1 MTNKPTYEDLEKR
14 VRALERE
21 VTKRNKV
28 EEKLRQK
35 EERYR
40 LLFNS
45 GYDAIFVHQ
54 PTPDGMPG
62 KFIEVN
68 DVACRI
74 YGYTREELSHLTPL
88 DLSAPEKG
96 GSVHTHAKKVI
107 SEGHLTFETAQVA
120 KDGREIPVEIH
131 SHLFQLNGQPTVI
144 SIARDIAGR
153 KQAEEALRKR
163 TNELN
168 DRIKE
173 LNCLFGISK
182 LLEKP
187 DIPLEEVLQGILHL
201 LPPAW
206 QYPEIT
212 CARATLKGQEFKT
225 EKFEETVWELSD
237 DIIAHGNRMGALE
250 VFYLEKRPERDM
262 GPFLNEE
269 RGLLHAICERLG
281 KIIERTQMETAL
293 RESEAQKRAILD
305 ASIDRI
311 RYVGKDMRIIW
322 ANKTVSMALNIPSED
337 LVGRACYE
345 VLLGRDSPCDGCPT
359 VRAKETGKIERAV
372 IYHPKIRGTEGDSYW
387 DNYSVPLKNEMG
399 EILSFIQITRDIT
412 DQKRAEEH
420 IHALTQQLMKVQES
434 ERQMISRELHDRVG
448 QDLSTLKIGCDTLF
462 DDQPEV
468 PPEITQKVFEFSKRL
483 ERCIMA
489 VRDLA
494 YDLRPHSLDQLG
506 LVQTIFQY
514 CEDFSEKTGL
524 SVDFTS
530 AGMDDLNLDFDTEI
544 NLYRLVQEGLIN
556 INKHADA
563 THVTVRLVTSFPTI
577 ILRIED
583 DGKGFDVKDRL
594 ITAMNEKR
602 MGLRSME
609 ERVSL
614 LAGKMKIRSRPGKGT
629 KIFVEIPIKKKK

>member
-1 MTNKPTYEDLEKR
+1 MTHKPTYEDLEKR
-14 VRALERE
+14 VRELERE
-21 VTKRNKV
+21 VTRRNQV
-28 EEKLRQK
+28 EEELRQK

-68 DVACRI
+68 DVACQI

-88 DLSAPEKG
+88 DLSAPEKV
-96 GSVHTHAKKVI
+96 GSVHNHAKKVI
-107 SEGHLTFETAQVA
+107 SEGHLTFETTQVA
-120 KDGREIPVEIH
+120 KDGRELPVEIH

-144 SIARDIAGR
+144 SIARDIARR

-168 DRIKE
+168 DRVKE

-212 CARATLKGQEFKT
+212 CARATLEGQEFKT
-225 EKFEETVWELSD
+225 EKFKETVWELSD

-250 VFYLEKRPERDM
+250 VFYLEERPERNK

-269 RGLLHAICERLG
+269 RDLLRAVCERLG

-311 RYVGKDMRIIW
+311 RHVGKDMRIIW
-322 ANKTVSMALNIPSED
+322 ANKTISMALNIPSED

-345 VLLGRDSPCDGCPT
+345 VLLGRDAPCDGCPT

-372 IYHPKIRGTEGDSYW
+372 IYHPKIRGTEGESYW

-468 PPEITQKVFEFSKRL
+468 SPEVTQKVFELSKRL

-524 SVDFTS
+524 SIDFTS
-530 AGMDDLNLDFDTEI
+530 AGMDELNLDFDTEI
-544 NLYRLVQEGLIN
+544 NLYRLVQEGLMN

-563 THVTVRLVTSFPTI
+563 THATLRLVTSFPTI

-614 LAGKMKIRSRPGKGT
+614 LGGKMKIGSRPGKGT
-629 KIFVEIPIKKKK
+629 KIFVEIPIKREK